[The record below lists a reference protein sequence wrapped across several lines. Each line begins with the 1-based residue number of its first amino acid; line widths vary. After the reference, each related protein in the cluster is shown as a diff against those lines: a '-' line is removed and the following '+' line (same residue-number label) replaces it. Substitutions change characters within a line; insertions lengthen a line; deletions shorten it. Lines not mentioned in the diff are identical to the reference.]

1 VSKSGKPF
9 DESQYQ
15 ASAGPA
21 LIAALQ
27 DISRQIRVL
36 EAARLDTIAEV
47 YRLGIAALAGYS
59 NTRALLI
66 EVLRVAPR
74 LATKLVQ
81 RSAVVAETL
90 TPTGHVTPAPLPTV
104 RAALHEGLLD
114 GEHIDAVADT
124 IKEIPDTAD
133 YATRELVESTLAETA
148 RTVNPKV
155 VAEHGAIMLQHL
167 DPDGLEPGEE
177 PPPQPMNSLTC
188 RRNRD
193 GSLKFA
199 GQLDPESADLLEQ
212 MLVTW
217 GKPRRLS
224 DDLPDPRSVRERHGD
239 ALSEIVHRAAN
250 PKGVTKARLTVT
262 LDHEILLHGIGTA
275 TLSSGCPLTPKAVR
289 RLACDAGIIPVV
301 LNGKSVPLDV
311 GRSRRLV
318 KPSQRAA
325 LVARDQGCAYPG
337 CCQAAQYT
345 DAHHIRHWADG
356 GATDLDNLVLLCRLH
371 HLMLHHSAWTVRI
384 RGGLPEFIPPKW
396 IDPQQKPIRNTIRLQ
411 Q

>member
-1 VSKSGKPF
+1 MSKSGKPF

-15 ASAGPA
+15 ASAGPE
-21 LIAALQ
+21 LIAKIQ
-27 DISRQIRVL
+27 DLSRQIRVL
-36 EAARLDTIAEV
+36 EAAKLDLIAEMD
-47 YRLGIAALAGYS
+47 RLGIAALAGYS

-114 GEHIDAVADT
+114 GEHIDAVAET
-124 IKEIPDTAD
+124 VKEIPDTAD
-133 YATRELVESTLAETA
+133 YATRELVEATLGETA

-167 DPDGLEPGEE
+167 DPDGLESGEE
-177 PPPQPMNSLTC
+177 PPQPMNSLTC
-188 RRNRD
+188 RRSRD

-212 MLVTW
+212 MLVTL
-217 GKPRRLS
+217 GKPRPLS
-224 DDLPDPRSVRERHGD
+224 DDIPDPRSVRERHGD

-262 LDHEILLHGIGTA
+262 LDHDMLMQGVGTA
-275 TLSSGCPLTPKAVR
+275 TLSSGCPSPRKPCGASPATPASSPSSSTGNPSRSMSVDPAGWSNPPNEPHWSPATR
-289 RLACDAGIIPVV
+289 GAPIPDAA
-301 LNGKSVPLDV
+301 
-311 GRSRRLV
+311 
-318 KPSQRAA
+318 SQRNTPTLTTSVTGPTAGPLTWITWCCCA
-325 LVARDQGCAYPG
+325 GC
-337 CCQAAQYT
+337 T
-345 DAHHIRHWADG
+345 
-356 GATDLDNLVLLCRLH
+356 T
-371 HLMLHHSAWTVRI
+371 
-384 RGGLPEFIPPKW
+384 
-396 IDPQQKPIRNTIRLQ
+396 
-411 Q
+411 